1 MMRLMRA
8 VSLRICFRL
17 HICFTQGFWLALALD
32 ASVYLTASVTNS
44 RSGIP
49 RCAAT
54 DLARRKT
61 VSGISNVAFTQACS
75 HIYGSKSTDR
85 SEVTE
90 DRARFAAR
98 LPDGAVQST
107 GEAPG
112 GDGCQR

>member
-8 VSLRICFRL
+8 VSLRKCFSL
-17 HICFTQGFWLALALD
+17 PICFTQGFWLALALD
-32 ASVYLTASVTNS
+32 ARLSLTASVTNS

-61 VSGISNVAFTQACS
+61 VSAISNVVFTRARA
-75 HIYGSKSTDR
+75 HKYGSKSTDR

-90 DRARFAAR
+90 DRVTVVNVDMAI
-98 LPDGAVQST
+98 L
-107 GEAPG
+107 
-112 GDGCQR
+112 